1 MDLEVLMNPHPQP
14 EEDET
19 TWTIP
24 LFVKD
29 AASSE
34 PPSVIVMSTRELV
47 IPKPGPLYFLNAES
61 RSTSTSPHF
70 PSSGGSTRSRG

>member
-29 AASSE
+29 AAGSK

-47 IPKPGPLYFLNAES
+47 VPKPGPLYFLNAES
-61 RSTSTSPHF
+61 RSTSA
-70 PSSGGSTRSRG
+70 SSRFSSCGGSTRSRG